1 MARWY
6 FISITRYAAVL
17 RFAFFPAAAAR
28 LTVAGGR
35 EKWMFAAETPEIES
49 CESEFFNCHF
59 IYLNVRASEETLQG
73 RQAAC

>member
-6 FISITRYAAVL
+6 FISITRHAAVL
-17 RFAFFPAAAAR
+17 RFAFFPAAR

-49 CESEFFNCHF
+49 CE
-59 IYLNVRASEETLQG
+59 
-73 RQAAC
+73 